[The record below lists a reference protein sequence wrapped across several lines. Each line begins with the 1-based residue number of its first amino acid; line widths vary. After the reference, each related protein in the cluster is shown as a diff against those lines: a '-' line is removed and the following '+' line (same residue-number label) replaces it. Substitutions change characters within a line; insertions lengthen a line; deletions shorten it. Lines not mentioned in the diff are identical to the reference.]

1 MWTFQAYMVAE
12 GYGQHS
18 DWGAAIN
25 QQVALNGNFKYLTDL
40 KRHVKLTPAVIT
52 EVAER

>member
-1 MWTFQAYMVAE
+1 MVAE
-12 GYGQHS
+12 GYGQHGA
-18 DWGAAIN
+18 WAAAIN

-40 KRHVKLTPAVIT
+40 KRHVKLTPSMIT